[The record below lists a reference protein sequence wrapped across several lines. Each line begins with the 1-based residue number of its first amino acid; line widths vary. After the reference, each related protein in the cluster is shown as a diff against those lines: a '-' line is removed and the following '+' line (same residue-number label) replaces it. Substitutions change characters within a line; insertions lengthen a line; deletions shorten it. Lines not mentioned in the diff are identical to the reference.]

1 MNKWF
6 SEKMTSAEARH
17 KLFSLLD
24 GKTAEEREEINKEY
38 QAVMPAINKRELE
51 RAAKGWLC

>member
-6 SEKMTSAEARH
+6 TENMTSNEAMH

-38 QAVMPAINKRELE
+38 QSVLPAINKRELE
-51 RAAKGWLC
+51 RAANGWLC